1 LRPGPESGNLVAKS
15 GVVTVR
21 ATVGRGLRG
30 AFSSES
36 AKARSARRRP
46 QTGRASCDL
55 RGSLLD
61 RRAGEPRNDR
71 RFCRRQL
78 RLRNG
83 TPLSIRLAPIAR
95 YLASSLDSNCAAG
108 SDSRLAGSG
117 LGSATAAAATLPLH
131 LPQRPFCASLPVGPG
146 LGTAES
152 RWARPMRTAQ
162 LRQHLVGR
170 PPLPGGH
177 PAHGAPPLTRRTALI
192 PLAEECPAVPGRTNS
207 YPGMPVVQNP
217 TGSRRAEKTGHGGP
231 PHPPIFTPSFCLV
244 AFGIFLGFRL
254 LVPFREVEAKSLTGS
269 AHCPGLARPLLA
281 SGGIILL

>member
-1 LRPGPESGNLVAKS
+1 MDSRRANLGGRAPATKARVRSARDAGRLCARDRSPAISLRRAL

-21 ATVGRGLRG
+21 VTARVGRGLKG

-95 YLASSLDSNCAAG
+95 YLASSIQTAPPARTRAWPVVG
-108 SDSRLAGSG
+108 WARLQLRPPRCHCIFLSG
-117 LGSATAAAATLPLH
+117 LFALRC
-131 LPQRPFCASLPVGPG
+131 Q
-146 LGTAES
+146 
-152 RWARPMRTAQ
+152 WARAWAPLSHGGPMRTAQ
-162 LRQHLVGR
+162 LRQHLLGR

-177 PAHGAPPLTRRTALI
+177 PAHGAPPLTRRT
-192 PLAEECPAVPGRTNS
+192 EE
-207 YPGMPVVQNP
+207 
-217 TGSRRAEKTGHGGP
+217 
-231 PHPPIFTPSFCLV
+231 
-244 AFGIFLGFRL
+244 
-254 LVPFREVEAKSLTGS
+254 
-269 AHCPGLARPLLA
+269 
-281 SGGIILL
+281 